1 MAADG
6 EHLEMGVI
14 DLLYLGPH
22 GWTALDF
29 KTDEIRDG
37 ESFGEG
43 RLATQQR
50 ACHPIG
56 GVIRRATSYG
66 IVSNNPGK

>member
-6 EHLEMGVI
+6 DRLEMGVI

-22 GWTALDF
+22 CWEALDF
-29 KTDEIRDG
+29 KTDRIRDG
-37 ESFGEG
+37 ETFGEG

-56 GVIRRATSYG
+56 GAIRRATSYG
-66 IVSNNPGK
+66 IVSNYPGK